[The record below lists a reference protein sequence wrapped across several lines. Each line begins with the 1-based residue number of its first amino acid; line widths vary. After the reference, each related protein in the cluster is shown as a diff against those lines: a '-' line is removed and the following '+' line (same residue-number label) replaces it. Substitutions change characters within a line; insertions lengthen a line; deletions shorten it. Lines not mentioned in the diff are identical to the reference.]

1 MTDLTAVFP
10 QEPLCA
16 VSVRTFTFRSCV
28 PGEKLFAA
36 LYLPEG
42 APRAVLQIAHGMA
55 EHSGLYEPLCRYF
68 AERGFAVAINDH
80 LGHGKSISTGA
91 LYGHF
96 GDEGGLLN
104 VVEDLRNLQCT
115 VQTEFPDLP
124 YFLLGH
130 SMGSFLAR
138 EFAASYGASL
148 SAAVFMGTG
157 EGLPGPVWK
166 AERAYLDLLKRTHGG
181 RAHLPHLAKIATGGY
196 NLHFRPNRGP
206 YDWVTSKP
214 EEADRFDADP
224 LCGFPLTVQG
234 YIDLGTLLQRI
245 NTEQW
250 YARVPQRLP
259 ILLVSGKDDPVGG
272 MGKGVERIAKKLR
285 ATDHRVTMKLYPN
298 VRHALHTEVNS
309 PEVFADLYGFLSAQ
323 IKA

>member
-1 MTDLTAVFP
+1 MTDLSSLTSN
-10 QEPLCA
+10 EPLCGF
-16 VSVRTFTFRSCV
+16 SVRTFTFRSCV
-28 PGEKLFAA
+28 AGEKLFAA
-36 LYLPEG
+36 LYLPET

-68 AERGFAVAINDH
+68 ASRGFAVAINDH
-80 LGHGKSISTGA
+80 LGHGKSISSGA

-96 GDEGGLLN
+96 GDEGGLMN
-104 VVEDLRNLQCT
+104 VVEDMRNLQCT
-115 VQTEFPDLP
+115 VRAEFPQLP

-138 EFAASYGASL
+138 EFAASYGGSL
-148 SAAVFMGTG
+148 SGAVFMGTG

-166 AERAYLDLLKRTHGG
+166 AERAYLDFLKRTRGG
-181 RAHLPHLAKIATGGY
+181 RAHLPYLAKIATGGY
-196 NLHFRPNRGP
+196 NRHFRPNRGP

-234 YIDLGTLLQRI
+234 YIDLGALLQRI
-245 NTEQW
+245 NTEDW
-250 YARVPQRLP
+250 YARVPQSLP
-259 ILLVSGKDDPVGG
+259 ILLISGKDDPVGG
-272 MGKGVERIAKKLR
+272 MGAGVERIAKKLR

-298 VRHALHTEVNS
+298 IRHALHTEVNS
-309 PEVFADLYGFLSAQ
+309 AEVFADLYGFLRALL
-323 IKA
+323 KP